1 MNEIEKKVKAFRKAE
16 RIKGVP
22 TFEQL
27 KVYILKSGF
36 QLNSYS
42 ESQDLIEKLR
52 REKDMRDVPAFTAKT
67 DDTYRVFYNERLN
80 ESDLIFALCHECGHI
95 CLNHL
100 FKRRGAYDTSIHK
113 EQEAF
118 RFAVCLVDY
127 PKRKKKNLKY
137 LLSGILV
144 GLFLC
149 SFSVLAATIVPDKE
163 PEPDLGTYNQTEF
176 ESLYNVTAPLDPN
189 EPDPLLKS
197 DYVAVTKWG
206 AKYHLSSCPQI
217 KSSKTVTKLTVS
229 EAESAGYS
237 PCKICIK

>member
-1 MNEIEKKVKAFRKAE
+1 MNEIERKAKDFRKAE
-16 RIKGVP
+16 GIKGVP

-27 KVYILKSGF
+27 KAYILKSGF
-36 QLNSYS
+36 RLNSYS
-42 ESQDLIEKLR
+42 ESRDLIEKLK

-67 DDTYRVFYNERLN
+67 DDTYRVFYNERLS

-127 PKRKKKNLKY
+127 PKRKKKNLMY

-163 PEPDLGTYNQTEF
+163 PESNLNIYNQTEY
-176 ESLYNVTAPLDPN
+176 ESLYNAAAPL
-189 EPDPLLKS
+189 EPDESDRLLRS
-197 DYVAVTKWG
+197 DYVSVTKWG
-206 AKYHLSSCPQI
+206 TKYHLPSCPQI
-217 KSSKTVTKLTVS
+217 KDSKTVATLTVS
-229 EAESAGYS
+229 EAESAGYA

>member
-1 MNEIEKKVKAFRKAE
+1 MNEIERKVKDFRKAE
-16 RIKGVP
+16 GIKGVP

-27 KVYILKSGF
+27 KAYILKSGF
-36 QLNSYS
+36 RLNSYS
-42 ESQDLIEKLR
+42 ESRDLIEKIR

-80 ESDLIFALCHECGHI
+80 QSDLIFALCHECGHI

-118 RFAVCLVDY
+118 RFAVYLMDY
-127 PKRKKKNLKY
+127 PKRKKKNLLY
-137 LLSGILV
+137 LLSGTLV

-163 PEPDLGTYNQTEF
+163 SEPNLNTYNIPEY
-176 ESLYNVTAPLDPN
+176 ESLYHTSSPNEIN

-206 AKYHLSSCPQI
+206 TKYHLPSCPQI
-217 KSSKTVTKLTVS
+217 KDSKTVATLTVS